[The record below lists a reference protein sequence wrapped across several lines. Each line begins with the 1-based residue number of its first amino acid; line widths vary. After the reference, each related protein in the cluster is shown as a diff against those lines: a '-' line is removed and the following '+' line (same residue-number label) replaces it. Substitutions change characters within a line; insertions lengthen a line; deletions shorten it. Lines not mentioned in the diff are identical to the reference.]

1 MEREVVVTVKV
12 ETPRWEG
19 GRRWGQLSV
28 SPKAAKAFGAAHS
41 LGSGSFLSGHWGAAW
56 EGCLQGRREEEL
68 ELFKNP
74 QSASELPA
82 LVRVGR
88 QGSRAPPAE
97 KGHPPPLGR
106 ALGDRGEGRGRAQLE
121 VEPSVRFSLLNSSF
135 YQA

>member
-1 MEREVVVTVKV
+1 M
-12 ETPRWEG
+12 G
-19 GRRWGQLSV
+19 GRAEVGTVVCVAEGSKGLWSRSLSRLRKLPV
-28 SPKAAKAFGAAHS
+28 WA
-41 LGSGSFLSGHWGAAW
+41 LGSS
-56 EGCLQGRREEEL
+56 QGRREEEL

-97 KGHPPPLGR
+97 KGHPPPLRR

-121 VEPSVRFSLLNSSF
+121 VEPSVRLSLLNSSF